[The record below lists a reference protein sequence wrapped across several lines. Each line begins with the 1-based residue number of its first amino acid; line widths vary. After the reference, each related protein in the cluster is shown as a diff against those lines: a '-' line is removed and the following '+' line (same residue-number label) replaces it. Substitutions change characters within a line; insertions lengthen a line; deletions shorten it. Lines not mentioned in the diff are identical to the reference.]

1 MIKLNNVI
9 FYFTDQKIYFKKSY
23 NEIKT
28 SSVILNNG
36 YILEEDKFIQ
46 EMSSIIKKENIN
58 RKLIGDQAFI
68 IINDFYNPQYIKYLK
83 FLFQELQFSKVTFIK
98 ESELIAKDNIIIID
112 YNFTRLFNLT
122 NSVEFISTNIFK
134 LEYLKI
140 NKKAVEKLPFINKL
154 KILNYTKEPF
164 NLKLK
169 SQIYFYTYPCN
180 YLIDK
185 YFEIINSTNGRI

>member
-1 MIKLNNVI
+1 M
-9 FYFTDQKIYFKKSY
+9 
-23 NEIKT
+23 
-28 SSVILNNG
+28 
-36 YILEEDKFIQ
+36 
-46 EMSSIIKKENIN
+46 
-58 RKLIGDQAFI
+58 
-68 IINDFYNPQYIKYLK
+68 
-83 FLFQELQFSKVTFIK
+83 TFIK

-122 NSVEFISTNIFK
+122 NSVEFISTTIFK

-185 YFEIINSTNGRI
+185 YFEIINSTNSRK

>member
-68 IINDFYNPQYIKYLK
+68 IINDLYNPQYIKYLK

-154 KILNYTKEPF
+154 KILNYTKAPF

>member
-122 NSVEFISTNIFK
+122 NSVEFISTTIFK
-134 LEYLKI
+134 LDYLKI
-140 NKKAVEKLPFINKL
+140 NKEVVEKLPFINKL

-185 YFEIINSTNGRI
+185 YFEIINSTNGRK

>member
-23 NEIKT
+23 HEIKT
-28 SSVILNNG
+28 SSKILNNG
-36 YILEEDKFIQ
+36 YILEENKFIQ

-122 NSVEFISTNIFK
+122 NSVEFISTTIFK

-185 YFEIINSTNGRI
+185 YFKIINSTNSRK

>member
-122 NSVEFISTNIFK
+122 NSVEFISTTIFK
-134 LEYLKI
+134 LDYLKI
-140 NKKAVEKLPFINKL
+140 NKEAVEKLPFINKL

>member
-1 MIKLNNVI
+1 M
-9 FYFTDQKIYFKKSY
+9 YFKKSY
-23 NEIKT
+23 HEIKT
-28 SSVILNNG
+28 SSVILNHG

-122 NSVEFISTNIFK
+122 NSVEFISTTIFK

-140 NKKAVEKLPFINKL
+140 NKKTVEKLPFINKL

-185 YFEIINSTNGRI
+185 YFEIINSTNSRK

>member
-122 NSVEFISTNIFK
+122 NSVEFISTTIFK

-185 YFEIINSTNGRI
+185 YFEIINSTNSRK